1 MPPAENDDRGAD
13 PFGPPAVPTLVGCLH
28 CHQEYE
34 SYLIERR
41 QEPDGHGVPR
51 WWWCCPTEGCGG
63 RGFGFD
69 ILPCDRDW
77 TDEDGERMWSD
88 DADEDDDEF
97 DDLDDSD
104 DPDDEPPDT
113 PRRPDRDDGIPF

>member
-1 MPPAENDDRGAD
+1 MSESDDRD
-13 PFGPPAVPTLVGCLH
+13 PFGPPATPTLVGCLH

-41 QEPDGHGVPR
+41 QEPDGQGVLS

-69 ILPCDRDW
+69 ILPVDRTWRSEDGMSGW
-77 TDEDGERMWSD
+77 FDDGYDEDE
-88 DADEDDDEF
+88 EYDDEW
-97 DDLDDSD
+97 DELDHPTP
-104 DPDDEPPDT
+104 DPDEKDGPDKKDEGD
-113 PRRPDRDDGIPF
+113 IPY